1 MNDKEHIVMWLVGF
15 IFLLIL
21 SIYLAPVLV
30 EGAMLTGI
38 KIGEKLSTNEVKE

>member
-1 MNDKEHIVMWLVGF
+1 MNDKDYIVMWLMGF
-15 IFLLIL
+15 VALVIL
-21 SIYLAPVLV
+21 SVLLAPVLV